1 MQIDLTHMMQ
11 VIVKQNSILN
21 KLTVEVSQ
29 EIKRVIPIERKLS
42 HFP

>member
-29 EIKRVIPIERKLS
+29 EIKWVIPIERKLS